1 MAGVRSVAARRKWF
15 LTHSAGGVGWCAR
28 HTWRSLGGDRGNPPA
43 WGASNANAVVRK
55 LRAAG
60 ELRTNRLDNI
70 PKGAIVVWE
79 YGNDGH
85 MALSD
90 GPKRIVTTDS
100 SKGGNTTGVEAYTYP
115 KKWGAKNNG
124 RPTGWADYYAG
135 VRFAVG
141 SEPEEEIVTEDDIRK
156 IAKRVNETLG
166 DYDAK
171 GDEQDAASNPPKTG
185 STRLRAIER
194 RLDALEG

>member
-1 MAGVRSVAARRKWF
+1 MAKIRSVADRRKWF
-15 LTHSAGGVGWCAR
+15 LSNSAGGVGWCAR
-28 HTWRSLGGDRGNPPA
+28 HTWRSFGGLPA
-43 WGASNANAVVRK
+43 WNAPNANSVVKK

-60 ELRTNRLDNI
+60 ELRTGKIDSI

-79 YGNDGH
+79 YGKNGH

-90 GPKRIVTTDS
+90 GPGWIVTTDS
-100 SKGGNTTGVEAYTYP
+100 SKGNNTTGREKMTYP

-141 SEPEEEIVTEDDIRK
+141 EDDMPLTDKDIER
-156 IAKRVNETLG
+156 IAKAVNQTLG
-166 DYDAK
+166 DWT
-171 GDEQDAASNPPKTG
+171 AAGEVQKSADDPPQTA
-185 STRLRAIER
+185 STRLRQIRDAITGR
-194 RLDALEG
+194 